1 MKNNSSTPFRRDPLL
16 GSLDIGVLDLLKQ
29 CEDNQRKNH
38 LFNSMPDAHKLF
50 ADVTLEFVSSRSQT
64 ETDRKG
70 TLTVLLHEIDQA
82 EVGSTA
88 VTAARHNIETR
99 GIAISKKL
107 QDLDN
112 YPNYLDAFRS
122 IVAQLDTLVQGVD
135 QAAKV
140 SRRRMLGTRST
151 TLMNGT
157 SCTHMP

>member
-1 MKNNSSTPFRRDPLL
+1 ML

-38 LFNSMPDAHKLF
+38 LFSSMLDAHLF
-50 ADVTLEFVSSRSQT
+50 ADVTLKLVSSRGQT
-64 ETDRKG
+64 ETDRTG

-88 VTAARHNIETR
+88 VTAARHNIETS
-99 GIAISKKL
+99 GIAIRKKL

-112 YPNYLDAFRS
+112 NSNYLDAFRA
-122 IVAQLDTLVQGVD
+122 IVTQLDTLVQGVD

-140 SRRRMLGTRST
+140 SLSRRKMLGTGSI